1 MFRLTFLFAFLGLAA
16 CSEPG
21 ATHSPFAERP
31 MRIVSLDYCADQYVL
46 DLADPEQILAIS
58 PDGVKPFSYLRDKAV
73 GVPTVRPIAEDV
85 MILKPDLVVR
95 LYGGG
100 PNAPAFF
107 ERAGIP
113 VLQIGW
119 VSDVHGRGMGSIPR
133 TIQEMADGLG
143 QSARGA
149 ERVAAYEARLE
160 RLQAEASGKSV
171 LYMTPSGV
179 TTGGNSLM
187 HEVLTTAG
195 LTNFMETP
203 GWHSLPLERLA
214 YDRPDMVA
222 AAFFNTHNNHR
233 VGWSSARHPIA
244 KRELAGANAVALD
257 GAWTAC
263 GAWFAL
269 EAVEALV
276 EGAAE

>member
-1 MFRLTFLFAFLGLAA
+1 MFRLTLLFAVLGLAA

-21 ATHSPFAERP
+21 ATRSPFAERP

-100 PNAPAFF
+100 PNATTFF

-119 VSDVHGRGMGSIPR
+119 VSKLQGRELGSIAH
-133 TIQEMADGLG
+133 TIQYMADGLG

-149 ERVAAYEARLE
+149 DRVDVYESRLDK
-160 RLQAEASGKSV
+160 LQAKAGDASI
-171 LYMTPSGV
+171 LYMTGGGV
-179 TTGGNSLM
+179 TTGGNSLA
-187 HEVLTTAG
+187 HEIITAAG
-195 LTNFMETP
+195 FTNFMATP

-214 YDRPDMVA
+214 YERPDAVA
-222 AAFFNTHNNHR
+222 AAFFDARNTLR
-233 VGWSSARHPIA
+233 AGWSAARHPIA
-244 KRELAGANAVALD
+244 QRELASANAVPLD
-257 GAWTAC
+257 GAWTSC

-269 EAVEALV
+269 DAVEALV